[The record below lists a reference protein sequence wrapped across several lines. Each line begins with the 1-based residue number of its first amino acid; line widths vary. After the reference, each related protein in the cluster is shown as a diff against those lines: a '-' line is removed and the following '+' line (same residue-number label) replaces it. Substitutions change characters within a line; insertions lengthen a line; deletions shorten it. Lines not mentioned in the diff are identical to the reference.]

1 LGVFVKIRRMDGIA
15 AFDKYAED
23 YDRWFEKNGPLY
35 RAEIEAI
42 KRFVPDMGFGVEIG
56 TGTGRFS
63 VPFGIRIGVEPSKNM
78 GRIAKARG
86 ISVCRAVGERL
97 PFRDNQFDFALLVTV
112 VCFVQDAARLLIEV
126 RRILKRGGKAIVG
139 FIDRESV
146 LGQSYESRKD
156 ANKFYREARFYSV
169 LDIAALI
176 RQAGF
181 SGLRFCQAI
190 MRLPGSGA
198 TEYEVRE
205 GYGEGAFV
213 AVSSEKTAKK

>member
-1 LGVFVKIRRMDGIA
+1 MDGIA

-78 GRIAKARG
+78 G
-86 ISVCRAVGERL
+86 
-97 PFRDNQFDFALLVTV
+97 
-112 VCFVQDAARLLIEV
+112 
-126 RRILKRGGKAIVG
+126 
-139 FIDRESV
+139 
-146 LGQSYESRKD
+146 
-156 ANKFYREARFYSV
+156 
-169 LDIAALI
+169 
-176 RQAGF
+176 
-181 SGLRFCQAI
+181 
-190 MRLPGSGA
+190 LPGSGA

-213 AVSSEKTAKK
+213 AVSSEKTAKKQFVWL